1 MAALAGAPSRARA
14 LARPQRQRV
23 CRARASS
30 LAAAPAAAA
39 RAAFDAATAEAPL
52 NVVLV
57 GRDTALLANVGA
69 LLGAEL
75 GYTPLST
82 TELLAGVANMPV
94 EELVQA
100 QGVDAALAGE
110 GSVFEALSTQI
121 RLVVSTW
128 GEGATQ
134 RADEWRWL
142 HGGVVVHVT
151 TGEPSEHAALMSSR
165 ADCEARHALGASPE
179 EVLPA
184 VFDAMAGAVGANEE
198 LVKKKTMYIKF
209 GCRGD
214 WPELKPPGWDPS
226 KPDEIDPYL
235 PKNQRSGAGG

>member
-1 MAALAGAPSRARA
+1 M
-14 LARPQRQRV
+14 
-23 CRARASS
+23 
-30 LAAAPAAAA
+30 AAAPAAAA

-151 TGEPSEHAALMSSR
+151 TGEPSGACLRTCGQARGARKRAGRACANARERAGARAAPWLFGRRVADARAPTPRCACRHPAALQPARSPLFLPR
-165 ADCEARHALGASPE
+165 A
-179 EVLPA
+179 
-184 VFDAMAGAVGANEE
+184 
-198 LVKKKTMYIKF
+198 
-209 GCRGD
+209 
-214 WPELKPPGWDPS
+214 
-226 KPDEIDPYL
+226 
-235 PKNQRSGAGG
+235 

>member
-1 MAALAGAPSRARA
+1 M
-14 LARPQRQRV
+14 
-23 CRARASS
+23 
-30 LAAAPAAAA
+30 AAAPAAAA

-151 TGEPSEHAALMSSR
+151 TGEPSGACLRTCGQARGARKRAGACAAPWLFGRRVADARAPTPRCACRHPAALQPARSPLSLPR
-165 ADCEARHALGASPE
+165 A
-179 EVLPA
+179 
-184 VFDAMAGAVGANEE
+184 
-198 LVKKKTMYIKF
+198 
-209 GCRGD
+209 
-214 WPELKPPGWDPS
+214 
-226 KPDEIDPYL
+226 
-235 PKNQRSGAGG
+235 